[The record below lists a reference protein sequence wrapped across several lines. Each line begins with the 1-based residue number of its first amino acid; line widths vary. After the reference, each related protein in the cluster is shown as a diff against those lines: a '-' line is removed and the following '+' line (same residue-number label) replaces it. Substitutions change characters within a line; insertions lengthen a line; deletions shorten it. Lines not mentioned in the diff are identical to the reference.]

1 MDVCWELG
9 KWDWQG
15 EMWSEAEQI
24 LLMPQGESEREKRSG
39 RFGYFR
45 LQHMNRSPH
54 LAEAV
59 YLQWGLFK
67 LSGDSGLRYSFFYA

>member
-45 LQHMNRSPH
+45 LQHMNGSPH